1 MSAQIEYIEFSY
13 SGRFILSEVKIF
25 SALVVN
31 ISSSIKTVML
41 PSLLLHHMWSN
52 QIFEEYAKKDNATSP
67 N

>member
-25 SALVVN
+25 SALVV
-31 ISSSIKTVML
+31 SSSIKTVML